1 MTAKDEEIETLKA
14 SHMTEIGHVH
24 IEYGWKMGRLKCK
37 ISMLKKK
44 LAKTQKALDDELA
57 SSSTRLQQVCGLLA
71 KPTSPSV

>member
-1 MTAKDEEIETLKA
+1 
-14 SHMTEIGHVH
+14 
-24 IEYGWKMGRLKCK
+24 MGRLKCK